1 MTEHPLDLSLAE
13 ELKQTDANGKVD
25 ALFEYM
31 RRKGNTNYDEN
42 VTQLQHGLQSAA
54 LARSAGATPQ
64 QVISALFHDLGHL
77 LVDEHA
83 GEGDFLE
90 EDLNHEEVGAE
101 YLRPFFPPEVIVP
114 IELHVPAK
122 RYLCTVDDSYYNGLS
137 ESSKQSFRVQG
148 GKMSDEEKAAFED
161 TPHLQFACQLR
172 RWDDGGKQ
180 GGLEVPDLEAYRDDC
195 LASLL

>member
-83 GEGDFLE
+83 GEGDFLD

-137 ESSKQSFRVQG
+137 ESSKRSFQVQG

-161 TPHLQFACQLR
+161 ISNF
-172 RWDDGGKQ
+172 
-180 GGLEVPDLEAYRDDC
+180 
-195 LASLL
+195 